1 MQAFTSLTGGFPRT
15 RSYADAVRRREKGKL
30 GVDEFWDT
38 VVRETKRSLARTAR
52 YLDYLTDGMYLCDD
66 IFNPFIKDI
75 EGVKR
80 GWLVRFYDNNF
91 FVRNPIVRGKIRL
104 RPSPSTVDERIRLIK
119 VLSKDNAFK
128 GKSFRLPVPGPLTFT
143 DFSVVETIDYSDN
156 AQLAA
161 DYVKNVLNP
170 LIDYVRGK
178 GLVIEIH
185 EPSLSTTLTGNVDWQ
200 EVYSNLVGDKESVH
214 IIQYFNQ
221 PPLDALRTLSSRFTI
236 GVDLVE
242 NPGLLDNLDE
252 WLGEKPVI
260 QAGVVDARNTRLEDP
275 GETARRLKRLS
286 DKVDVIIISS
296 NTTLEFL
303 PETVAHRK
311 TRLLARIKNKLVR

>member
-1 MQAFTSLTGGFPRT
+1 MTGGFPRT
-15 RSYADAVRRREKGKL
+15 RSYANAVRRREKGKL
-30 GVDEFWDT
+30 SVDEFWNMA
-38 VVRETKRSLARTAR
+38 VRETRRSLVRTTR

-66 IFNPFIKDI
+66 IFNPFVRDI

-91 FVRNPIVRGKIRL
+91 FVRNPIVRGKIGL
-104 RPSPSTVDERIRLIK
+104 KPNPSTVDDRIRLVK
-119 VLSKDNAFK
+119 VLTKDTPFE
-128 GKSFRLPVPGPLTFT
+128 GKSFRLPVPGPLTFA
-143 DFSVVETIDYSDN
+143 DFSVIETSDYTDKTQLAIDY
-156 AQLAA
+156 
-161 DYVKNVLNP
+161 VRNVLNP
-170 LIDYVRGK
+170 LIEYVRGK
-178 GLVIEIH
+178 GLVVEIH
-185 EPSLSTTLTGNVDWQ
+185 EPSLSTSLTRKIEWE
-200 EVYSNLVGDKESVH
+200 EVYSNLVGSKESVH

-221 PPLDALRTLSSRFTI
+221 PPSDALKTLSSRFTI

-260 QAGVVDARNTRLEDP
+260 QAGVVDARNTRLEDA

-303 PETVAHRK
+303 PETVAHSK